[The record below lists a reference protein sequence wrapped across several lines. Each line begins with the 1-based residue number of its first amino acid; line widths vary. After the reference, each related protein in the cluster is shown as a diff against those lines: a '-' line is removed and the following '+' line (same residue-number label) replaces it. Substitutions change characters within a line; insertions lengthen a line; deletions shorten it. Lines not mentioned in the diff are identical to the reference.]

1 MERFAPLERSKG
13 NPVGIRDSRHYC
25 IGEHLDARPL
35 GLEPEKGSRKASAIP
50 QARRPALHPKVRS
63 VLGKGGGWPEQM
75 GQQAWPAALSASG
88 SPLFREE
95 RKGSMKNQPEKLA
108 TAKRML
114 AFVLSLSLAWCQVPQ
129 VALAEGTLETAST
142 QEAAAAESG
151 SAKNAAASADSQ
163 KKTEAAEGST
173 EESAQK
179 SADAASESSS
189 SAASS
194 SESAKNS
201 DTSAA
206 GQKGKSASAST
217 EATAS
222 AAAGTTAAA
231 ATDATEI
238 SVKIRVI
245 GPDAEG
251 NDCDWLAQK
260 TVKVESGKTA
270 ADLTEDA
277 FKGTLAA
284 DILASSRGAYLNTIT
299 SPFDGKAYGYDSTT
313 GKYWQLFVNGAASES
328 GMSEVTLTEG
338 MEVVWYYSGSG
349 TALDSA
355 KTVSDPSLE
364 KPDAGAT
371 RTEGTAEWAGFN
383 QGMEGG
389 TVTAD
394 TPISASNTA
403 LAWNPVKIG
412 MGASDPVLV
421 DGKIYMVSGG
431 TLQVIDSSD
440 GAVLATKK
448 ISTKSGYFCRPV
460 YAEGLLIVPLDDGRL
475 MAYTLY
481 SGDSADSLKLVWE
494 TPRIAASGAT
504 QTLSSLTVAGGRIFA
519 AFSVVDWMNPLNGT
533 GYLVSASLNDGSSW
547 QVTTEN
553 DEYYW
558 AGAASHGSDIVI
570 ADEKGSAYLVNGT
583 DGSVISSVSLG
594 SASHASITKVSDE
607 EYLAVTTDGVLHVLN
622 VSGTTISETGSA
634 KFADRSTS
642 TAVVSN
648 GVAFIGGSTGT
659 SWPYEGTLSA
669 IDLSCI
675 GEAGYVPQTI
685 EVGNGAVQSTL
696 LVVSGGTAISIYVT
710 TNSNPGGLSLVSYK
724 DGALS
729 TAQAIFTPG
738 DATYQNYCTASPI
751 ASKAGLIFYTNDS
764 GYLFALK
771 NVLAKTETWTLSFV
785 SNGGSSVESKTIVS
799 AMAAGSV
806 EEPTRDAY
814 TFAGW
819 YLDPE
824 FETAFDASATYVR
837 PSGSTM
843 LLYAKWTE
851 NEPEPEPTP
860 NPDNSNGNS
869 GNENGTGQEN
879 GGTAPAGNGGTEGT
893 DASDSNGSQ
902 GSAPVTRSARTSTS
916 AGTAATG
923 TVQTAG
929 ESGSTDASAPAEAA
943 STAAD
948 TSKPSSSSSS
958 SSSIESSKDL
968 GAAAQDTAGTNAAG
982 DAWKIAVPIVLLVL
996 GLFLILL
1003 ALNRRKQE
1011 K

>member
-95 RKGSMKNQPEKLA
+95 RKGSMKHQPEKIA

-129 VALAEGTLETAST
+129 VALAEGTLETAT
-142 QEAAAAESG
+142 MQEAAAAESG
-151 SAKNAAASADSQ
+151 SAKNAAASTDSQ
-163 KKTEAAEGST
+163 KKAEAAEGST

-179 SADAASESSS
+179 SADAASESGS

-284 DILASSRGAYLNTIT
+284 DILASSWGAYLNTIT

-338 MEVVWYYSGSG
+338 MEVVWYYSGYG

-355 KTVSDPSLE
+355 NTVSDPSLE

-394 TPISASNTA
+394 TPTSASNTA

-494 TPRIAASGAT
+494 TPRIAASGST
-504 QTLSSLTVAGGRIFA
+504 QTLSSLTVAGGRVFA

-533 GYLVSASLNDGSSW
+533 GYLVSASLKDGSSW

-570 ADEKGSAYLVNGT
+570 ADEKGFAYLVNGT

-675 GEAGYVPQTI
+675 GKAGYVPQTI
-685 EVGNGAVQSTL
+685 EVGNGAVQSTP
-696 LVVSGGTAISIYVT
+696 LVVSGGTATSIYVT

-738 DATYQNYCTASPI
+738 DAAYQSYCTASPI

-771 NVLAKTETWTLSFV
+771 NVAIWTIYFDTE
-785 SNGGSSVESKTIVS
+785 GGSSMAHKTV
-799 AMAAGSV
+799 AAGV
-806 EEPTRDAY
+806 AAGPLDVPTRDGY

-819 YLDPE
+819 YLDEACTEP
-824 FETAFDASATYVR
+824 FDAAYIGEGGT
-837 PSGSTM
+837 T
-843 LLYAKWTE
+843 LTLHAKWTK
-851 NEPEPEPTP
+851 NAA
-860 NPDNSNGNS
+860 
-869 GNENGTGQEN
+869 
-879 GGTAPAGNGGTEGT
+879 APAPRT
-893 DASDSNGSQ
+893 DADGA
-902 GSAPVTRSARTSTS
+902 APETRPARTP
-916 AGTAATG
+916 AAPSSVPA
-923 TVQTAG
+923 VQTAD
-929 ESGSTDASAPAEAA
+929 ERTTTDEAAPVLAQSASRDSSSGSPEDVSAA
-943 STAAD
+943 AAD
-948 TSKPSSSSSS
+948 SADMT
-958 SSSIESSKDL
+958 
-968 GAAAQDTAGTNAAG
+968 GAAQDT
-982 DAWKIAVPIVLLVL
+982 WKIAVPIALLAL

-1003 ALNRRKQE
+1003 ALKRRKQE